1 MAFIIIKNEKTA
13 IQYTLVDFI
22 EELTWE
28 IVDCGTQ
35 EGKRRKALKNIKL
48 IRNLSERF

>member
-1 MAFIIIKNEKTA
+1 MAFIIIRNEKIA

-28 IVDCGTQ
+28 IRDSKENVW
-35 EGKRRKALKNIKL
+35 EL
-48 IRNLSERF
+48 IWEK